1 MAGSKFY
8 LHADYTGKP
17 QSKTCLGLLR
27 GNKYIAGK
35 RLLLSSSAQLLL
47 SRLFLELLGPEY

>member
-17 QSKTCLGLLR
+17 QSKTCLSLLR
-27 GNKYIAGK
+27 GIAGK

-47 SRLFLELLGPEY
+47 SRLFLEMLGPEY